1 MSYAI
6 DANRGTRR
14 AHLLLLC
21 FFAASLIAA
30 LLADNRWILGPAVP
44 EDGDFAANSLLVTEA
59 KHLSLVIG
67 NYSKFHFNHPG
78 PFYLYVQAIGEG
90 AFHDILGLVASPYQ
104 GQLLAII
111 LLNVATYTL
120 ALYLLFLAGGFRS
133 LTPLLLGWSAFVA
146 TAHSVTPAPIL
157 GWASLSS
164 TWMPC
169 MYVATFALLLT
180 SAFAF
185 ARRVP
190 WASPVLVFSGGA
202 LVHGHV
208 SFAAIVPA
216 IAIYALFERIRGGS
230 PTTPKAWLPNRDELL
245 ASAGV
250 LAIFLA
256 PILYHTIAHYP
267 GEFGRYL
274 SYEAPAMPE
283 RGLLGAWRFIMRFL
297 GGGEAFFGAIV
308 AITAVT
314 LRATWSE
321 GDRISSWLR
330 ILAAATL
337 LAFLYAWRSIDSYQ
351 DDYTLQYLSVVPML
365 LLSTLVA
372 RIADSRTGEI
382 AWSRWALVIP
392 LALFIAPFGNPY
404 RGSTDVAAGLDR
416 LRQASQAVKGSGQ
429 MIGLR
434 FEHGDWPYAM
444 GLLAGAKREKLAVCS
459 TSPDWSF
466 MATIEMTCQ
475 RPPEYDGMIGPARQN
490 EARGISGL
498 PAGSHN

>member
-1 MSYAI
+1 MSSTL
-6 DANRGTRR
+6 DTSRGTRR
-14 AHLLLLC
+14 AHLILLG
-21 FFAASLIAA
+21 FFVASLVAA
-30 LLADNRWILGPAVP
+30 LLVDNRWIFGSSVA
-44 EDGDFAANSLLVTEA
+44 EDGDFGANSLLVTEA
-59 KHLSLVIG
+59 KHLSLVTG

-78 PFYLYVQAIGEG
+78 PFYLYIQAIGEVV
-90 AFHDILGLVASPYQ
+90 FHDALGIVAAPYQ
-104 GQLLAII
+104 GQLLSII
-111 LLNVATYTL
+111 LLNAATYTL
-120 ALYLLFLAGGFRS
+120 GLYLLFLAGGFRS
-133 LTPLLLGWSAFVA
+133 LTPLLLGWSAFMA

-190 WASPVLVFSGGA
+190 WATPVLVFSGGA

-216 IAIYALFERIRGGS
+216 VAIYALYERIRDGS
-230 PTTPKAWLPNRDELL
+230 LSPKTWLPDRGELL

-256 PILYHTIAHYP
+256 PILYHTVAHFP

-274 SYEAPAMPE
+274 SYKAPGIPE
-283 RGLLGAWRFIMRFL
+283 RGLLGAWRFTVRFL
-297 GGGEAFFGAIV
+297 GGAEAFFGVIV
-308 AITAVT
+308 ALTAVT
-314 LRATWSE
+314 LRATWSK

-330 ILAAATL
+330 ILAAATV
-337 LAFLYAWRSIDSYQ
+337 LAFLYAWRSVDSYQ

-372 RIADSRTGEI
+372 RIADSLGVGI
-382 AWSRWALVIP
+382 AWSRWVWLIPVAL
-392 LALFIAPFGNPY
+392 LIAPFGNPY
-404 RGSTDVAAGLDR
+404 RGSADVAAGVAR
-416 LRQASQAVKGSGQ
+416 LRQASQAINGSGQ

-444 GLLAGAKREKLAVCS
+444 GLLAGAKREGLAVCS

-466 MATIEMTCQ
+466 MATIAMTCQ
-475 RPPEYDGMIGPARQN
+475 RAPDYDGMIGPARPDQ
-490 EARGISGL
+490 AREISGL
-498 PAGSHN
+498 PPETRN